1 VKNAAVEKLEKTV
14 DNIRTTG
21 SAGLGMTVRDYEE
34 ILDAITMKDAE
45 IEALTKYI
53 KIILTTMKKEVLL
66 SNNETFLFLVADM
79 LDAANYAVDEEFGL
93 LRGPVQ
99 DKG

>member
-1 VKNAAVEKLEKTV
+1 MKNAAIEKLEKTV
-14 DNIRTTG
+14 DNIKTHG
-21 SAGLGMTVRDYEE
+21 SSFGMTVRDYEE
-34 ILDAITMKDAE
+34 ILDVITLKDAE
-45 IEALTKYI
+45 IDALTRYI
-53 KIILTTMKKEVLL
+53 TVILTTMKKEAIL
-66 SNNETFLFLVADM
+66 SNNQTFLFLLADM